1 MKFLVLIFTF
11 VFNTAAFSE
20 QEVDLEVNMK
30 NTGLAYKNAV
40 QAVGIGGFNTAID
53 KFITLVETSKKATF
67 HKEAQM
73 SLQGLDKVI
82 AQAKLAKK
90 LANER
95 GLDAAKPALKNI
107 DDLRKKYHELH
118 EPPGFFDLLFGN

>member
-11 VFNTAAFSE
+11 VFSTAAFSE

-53 KFITLVETSKKATF
+53 KFIT
-67 HKEAQM
+67 
-73 SLQGLDKVI
+73 
-82 AQAKLAKK
+82 
-90 LANER
+90 
-95 GLDAAKPALKNI
+95 
-107 DDLRKKYHELH
+107 
-118 EPPGFFDLLFGN
+118 